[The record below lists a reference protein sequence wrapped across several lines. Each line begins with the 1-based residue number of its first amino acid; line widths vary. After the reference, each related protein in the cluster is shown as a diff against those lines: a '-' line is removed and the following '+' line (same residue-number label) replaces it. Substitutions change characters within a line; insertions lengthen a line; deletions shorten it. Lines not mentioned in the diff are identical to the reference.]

1 MCMSAST
8 VRYTSEPSS
17 ACSSLFTSMTSPF
30 ASCFPVVSSAAFEEM
45 CHVEAAQMCNV
56 AKAYQLTCKM
66 QGVDIAMPNDC
77 LRCIDE
83 STGMSLAVGESTKAE
98 TGSVDVVLVI
108 QETSCLRFL
117 KTIKTIFMK
126 SYAVLLMT
134 FL

>member
-56 AKAYQLTCKM
+56 AKAYQLTCKL
-66 QGVDIAMPNDC
+66 QGVENAMPNDC

-108 QETSCLRFL
+108 QETSCLRF
-117 KTIKTIFMK
+117 FMK
-126 SYAVLLMT
+126 SYTVLLMT

>member
-8 VRYTSEPSS
+8 VRYTLEPSS

-56 AKAYQLTCKM
+56 AKAYQLTCKL
-66 QGVDIAMPNDC
+66 QGVENAMPNDC

-108 QETSCLRFL
+108 QETSCLRF
-117 KTIKTIFMK
+117 FMK
-126 SYAVLLMT
+126 SYTVLLMT